1 MVSDDTSILGG
12 GVKGA
17 IAGAGLGR
25 LARFGSQFIKDGRSA
40 TALDQFSN
48 SGVSTAQGEV
58 ANNFGGFGGWNTKFR
73 ATAVGEFI

>member
-1 MVSDDTSILGG
+1 MNFSKLKQGFDLALEKRAVS
-12 GVKGA
+12 
-17 IAGAGLGR
+17 R
-25 LARFGSQFIKDGRSA
+25 LNSTA
-40 TALDQFSN
+40 ALDQFSN